1 VRGEDRERKKVEK
14 RGNRDRELTDRDRQ
28 TEKKKKT

>member
-1 VRGEDRERKKVEK
+1 VRGEDGERKKVEK
-14 RGNRDRELTDRDRQ
+14 RGNREFMDRDRQ